1 MVTILIMPTKEVT
14 TLGFLNV
21 AHVVDLNLVFTD

>member
-14 TLGFLNV
+14 TLSFLNV
-21 AHVVDLNLVFTD
+21 AYVVDLNLVFTD